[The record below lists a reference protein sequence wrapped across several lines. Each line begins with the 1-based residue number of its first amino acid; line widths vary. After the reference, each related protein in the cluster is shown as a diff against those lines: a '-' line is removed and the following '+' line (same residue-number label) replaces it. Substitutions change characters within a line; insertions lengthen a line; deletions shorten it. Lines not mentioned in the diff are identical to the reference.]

1 MEKQTKPLPKGKN
14 IGPKKPKKKRRKLK
28 KKVKRVLLLILA
40 CICLLIGFSVKNHLH
55 QRQIEAQQQEKI
67 LKEKAKAKQ
76 AREKQ
81 LAFEKKNPQRT
92 YSEKT
97 RKKLTKENLN
107 SYLILQTDERW
118 AKKKYGWGEST
129 TFAKNGCAIA
139 SLAMIDSY
147 WQKELIK
154 PTTVLSWAKDD
165 FYTDQGTS
173 WAIFPQYAQQNNYQY
188 LDLSDRIQNALP
200 YLKKGIPVL
209 ISVNPG
215 KFTPNGHIMVLSA
228 YNGKKIR
235 LLDPND
241 DAKKKHSL
249 TWFTPEELQNEAAH
263 LWVLY
268 K

>member
-67 LKEKAKAKQ
+67 LKKKAKAKQ
-76 AREKQ
+76 EKAKQ

-92 YSEKT
+92 YGEKT
-97 RKKLTKENLN
+97 RKKLAKESLN

-118 AKKKYGWGEST
+118 AKKKYGWGEDT

-139 SLAMIDSY
+139 SLAMIESY
-147 WQKELIK
+147 WQKKLIN

-165 FYTDQGTS
+165 YYTDQGTS

-249 TWFTPEELQNEAAH
+249 TWFTPEELQNEVAH